1 MGYVEGQDRKQTMLF
16 PEVLEDYI
24 SEENPVRFID
34 VFIEGLDLSEMGFG
48 RAVPKERGRPPYDP
62 ADLLRLYMYGY
73 LNRTRSSRQLE
84 REAGRNVELMW
95 LMCKLKPDFK
105 TIADFRRDNPQAI
118 KKVCREFTL
127 WCKRLELFG
136 GELVA
141 IEGSKFGAVN
151 SPKRNFTEK
160 KLKRLIEEID
170 GKIEQYLK
178 ELDRQDQQ
186 EVGERSLSTE
196 ELKEKIE
203 RYKQRRGQYEQL
215 KRDLEQS
222 GESQVSLTDPQSR
235 SMRVG
240 HGVEV
245 SYNVQI
251 VVDHK
256 HKLVVEHE
264 VVNEVTD
271 QGQLSTMAKKA
282 KETLGVES
290 LEVVADRGYYNGE
303 EVKTCEESG
312 MTVYVPRPN
321 NSSNLKRGL
330 FTKKDFVYEPEK
342 DCYRC
347 PAGKELSYRF
357 NSVEQGRAVRSYE
370 IFGCNSCELKSK
382 CSINKRGR
390 RRITRWVNEAI
401 LEAMARRVAEHPEKM
416 ELRRCL
422 AEHPFGTIK
431 RVMNQGYFLMRGLTK
446 VGAETS
452 LTILAYNLKRVINIL
467 GVRTMMEAVT

>member
-1 MGYVEGQDRKQTMLF
+1 MGYIEGEDRKQTMLF

-24 SEENPVRFID
+24 TEENPVRFID
-34 VFIEGLDLSEMGFG
+34 VFIEGLDLSEMGCQ
-48 RAVPKERGRPPYDP
+48 RAIPKETGRPPYDP
-62 ADLLRLYMYGY
+62 GDLLRLYVYGY

-95 LMCKLKPDFK
+95 LMRKLRPDFK
-105 TIADFRRDNPQAI
+105 TIADFRRDNPQGI

-141 IEGSKFGAVN
+141 IDGSKFQAVN
-151 SPKRNFTEK
+151 SPKRNFTTK
-160 KLKRLIEEID
+160 KLKRMIEEIEA
-170 GKIEQYLK
+170 KIEQYLK
-178 ELDRQDQQ
+178 ELDGQDKQ
-186 EVGERSLSTE
+186 EVGQSALSAE
-196 ELKEKIE
+196 ELKEKID

-290 LEVVADRGYYNGE
+290 LEVVTDRGYYNGE
-303 EVKTCEESG
+303 EVKACEESG
-312 MTVYVPRPN
+312 ITAYVPKPN
-321 NSSNLKRGL
+321 SSSNLKRGL
-330 FTKKDFVYEPEK
+330 FTKENFIYEPEK

-347 PAGKELSYRF
+347 PAGKELSYRYQT
-357 NSVEQGRAVRSYE
+357 VEQGRTMRSYE
-370 IFGCNSCELKSK
+370 ISGCKSCELRSK
-382 CSINKRGR
+382 CSINKKGIRC
-390 RRITRWVNEAI
+390 IKRWVDEAI
-401 LEAMARRVAEHPEKM
+401 LEAMARRVAEHPEKV
-416 ELRRCL
+416 ELRKCL

-467 GVRTMMEAVT
+467 GVRTMIEAVT

>member
-1 MGYVEGQDRKQTMLF
+1 MGYIEGKDRKQTVLF
-16 PEVLEDYI
+16 PEVLDDYI

-34 VFIEGLDLSEMGFG
+34 VFIERLDLSEIGFG
-48 RAVPKERGRPPYDP
+48 RAIPKETGRPPYDP
-62 ADLLRLYMYGY
+62 ADLLRLYVYGY
-73 LNRTRSSRQLE
+73 LNRLRSSRQLE
-84 REAGRNVELMW
+84 KEAGRNVELMW
-95 LMCKLKPDFK
+95 LMRKLRPDFK
-105 TIADFRRDNPQAI
+105 TIADFRRDNPRAI

-136 GELVA
+136 GELLA
-141 IEGSKFGAVN
+141 IDGSKFQAVN

-160 KLKRLIEEID
+160 KLTRMIQEID
-170 GKIEQYLK
+170 GKIDQYLK
-178 ELDRQDQQ
+178 ELDRQDKQ
-186 EVGERSLSTE
+186 EAGQRALSAE
-196 ELKEKIE
+196 ELKQKIAQYKE
-203 RYKQRRGQYEQL
+203 RRAQYKQL
-215 KRDLEQS
+215 KTDLQQS
-222 GESQVSLTDPQSR
+222 GEGQVSLTDPQSR

-251 VVDHK
+251 VVDDK

-271 QGQLSTMAKKA
+271 QGQLSTMAGKA
-282 KETLGVES
+282 KEMLGVDT

-303 EVKTCEESG
+303 EVKACEQSG
-312 MTVYVPRPN
+312 LTVYVPKPN

-330 FTKKDFVYEPEK
+330 FTKEDFVYEPEK

-357 NSVEQGRAVRSYE
+357 DSMEQGRPVRSYE

-382 CSINKRGR
+382 CSINKKGR
-390 RRITRWVNEAI
+390 RRITRWVDEAI
-401 LEAMARRVAEHPEKM
+401 LEAMARRVAENPEKV
-416 ELRRCL
+416 ELRKCL

-431 RVMNQGYFLMRGLTK
+431 RAMNQGYFLMRGLTK

-467 GVRTMMEAVT
+467 GVRKMMEAVT

>member
-1 MGYVEGQDRKQTMLF
+1 MGYIEGEDRRQTLLF

-24 SEENPVRFID
+24 TEENPVRFID
-34 VFIEGLDLSEMGFG
+34 VFVEGLDLVGMGFE
-48 RAVPKERGRPPYDP
+48 RAIAKETGRPAYNPG
-62 ADLLRLYMYGY
+62 DLLRLYVYGY
-73 LNRTRSSRQLE
+73 LNRTRSSRRLE

-95 LMCKLKPDFK
+95 LMRKLRPDFK
-105 TIADFRRDNPQAI
+105 TIADFRKDNAEAI

-141 IEGSKFGAVN
+141 IDGSKFGAVN

-160 KLKRLIEEID
+160 KLKRMIEEID

-186 EVGERSLSTE
+186 EVGQRSFSVE
-196 ELKEKIE
+196 ELQEKIE
-203 RYKQRRGQYEQL
+203 RYKQRREQYEQL

-222 GESQVSLTDPQSR
+222 GQRQVSLTDPESR

-245 SYNVQI
+245 SYNLQI

-256 HKLVVEHE
+256 YKLVLEHE

-282 KETLGVES
+282 KETLGVEA

-303 EVKTCEESG
+303 EVKASEQSG
-312 MTVYVPRPN
+312 ITAYVPKPN

-330 FTKKDFVYEPEK
+330 FTKEDFVYDAAK

-357 NSVEQGRAVRSYE
+357 DSVEQGRSVRCYE
-370 IFGCNSCELKSK
+370 IFGCNNCELKSK

-390 RRITRWVNEAI
+390 RRITRWVDEAI
-401 LEAMARRVAEHPEKM
+401 LEAMERRVADHPEKL
-416 ELRRCL
+416 ELRKCL

-431 RVMNQGYFLMRGLTK
+431 RAMDQGYFLMRGLTK

-467 GVRTMMEAVT
+467 GVRTMMQAVT

>member
-1 MGYVEGQDRKQTMLF
+1 
-16 PEVLEDYI
+16 
-24 SEENPVRFID
+24 
-34 VFIEGLDLSEMGFG
+34 
-48 RAVPKERGRPPYDP
+48 
-62 ADLLRLYMYGY
+62 
-73 LNRTRSSRQLE
+73 
-84 REAGRNVELMW
+84 MW
-95 LMCKLKPDFK
+95 LMRKLKPDFK

>member
-34 VFIEGLDLSEMGFG
+34 VFIEGLDLLEMGFG

-62 ADLLRLYMYGY
+62 GDLLRLYVYGY
-73 LNRTRSSRQLE
+73 LNRSRSSRQLE

-95 LMCKLKPDFK
+95 LMRKLRPDFK
-105 TIADFRRDNPQAI
+105 TIADFRRDNAQGI

-141 IEGSKFGAVN
+141 IDGSKFGAVN

-160 KLKRLIEEID
+160 KLRRMIGEID
-170 GKIEQYLK
+170 DKIDRYLK
-178 ELDRQDQQ
+178 ELDRQDKQEAGQQ
-186 EVGERSLSTE
+186 SLSRE
-196 ELKEKIE
+196 QLKEKIE
-203 RYKQRRGQYEQL
+203 RYKERRAQYEQL
-215 KRDLEQS
+215 KRELKQS
-222 GESQVSLTDPQSR
+222 GESQISLTDPESR

-256 HKLVVEHE
+256 HKLVLEHE

-282 KETLGVES
+282 KETLGVET

-303 EVKTCEESG
+303 EVKACEQSG
-312 MTVYVPRPN
+312 ITAYVPKPN

-330 FTKKDFVYEPEK
+330 FTKEDFIYEPVK

-347 PAGKELSYRF
+347 RAGKELSYRF
-357 NSVEQGRAVRSYE
+357 NSVEQGRAVRCYE
-370 IFGCNSCELKSK
+370 IFGCNRCQLKSK

-390 RRITRWVNEAI
+390 RRITRWVDEAI
-401 LEAMARRVAEHPEKM
+401 LEAMARRVAEHPEKV
-416 ELRRCL
+416 ELRKCL

-431 RVMNQGYFLMRGLTK
+431 RAMNQGYFLMRGLTK
-446 VGAETS
+446 VSAETS
-452 LTILAYNLKRVINIL
+452 LTILTYNLKRVINIL
-467 GVRTMMEAVT
+467 GVRTMMEALT

>member
-1 MGYVEGQDRKQTMLF
+1 MGYIEGEDRKQTMLF

-24 SEENPVRFID
+24 TEENAVRFID
-34 VFIEGLDLSEMGFG
+34 VFIEGLDLSEMGFQK
-48 RAVPKERGRPPYDP
+48 AIPKETGRPPYHP
-62 ADLLRLYMYGY
+62 GDLLRLYVYGY

-84 REAGRNVELMW
+84 KEAGRNVELMW
-95 LMCKLKPDFK
+95 LMRKLRPDFK

-141 IEGSKFGAVN
+141 IDGSKFGAVN

-160 KLKRLIEEID
+160 KLRRMIEEID
-170 GKIEQYLK
+170 GKIDQYLK
-178 ELDRQDQQ
+178 ELDRQDHQ
-186 EVGERSLSTE
+186 EVGQRSLSAE

-203 RYKQRRGQYEQL
+203 QYKQRRAQYEQL
-215 KRDLEQS
+215 KTDLEHS
-222 GESQVSLTDPQSR
+222 GERQVSLTDPQSR

-271 QGQLSTMAKKA
+271 QGQLSMMAGKA
-282 KETLGVES
+282 KEMLGVET

-303 EVKTCEESG
+303 EVKACEQSG
-312 MTVYVPRPN
+312 MTVYVPKPN

-330 FTKKDFVYEPEK
+330 FTKEDFVYDPQK

-357 NSVEQGRAVRSYE
+357 DSVEQGRPVRSYE
-370 IFGCNSCELKSK
+370 TFGCKSCELKSE
-382 CSINKRGR
+382 CSINKKGR
-390 RRITRWVNEAI
+390 RRITRWVDEAI
-401 LEAMARRVAEHPEKM
+401 LEAMARRVAENPEKV
-416 ELRRCL
+416 ELRKCL
-422 AEHPFGTIK
+422 AEHPFGTMK
-431 RVMNQGYFLMRGLTK
+431 RAMNQGYFLMRGLTK
-446 VGAETS
+446 VGAEAS
-452 LTILAYNLKRVINIL
+452 LMVLAYNLKRVINIL
-467 GVRTMMEAVT
+467 GVRTIVEAVT